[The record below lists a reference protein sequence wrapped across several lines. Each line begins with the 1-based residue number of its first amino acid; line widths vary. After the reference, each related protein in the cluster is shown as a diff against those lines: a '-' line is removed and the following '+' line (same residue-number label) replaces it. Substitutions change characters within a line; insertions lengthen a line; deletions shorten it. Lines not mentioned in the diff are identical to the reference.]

1 MREPGRTDCVRAK
14 GIQDQHVL
22 IATDDRGTFT
32 SQRCRQH
39 DIVVAVATHW
49 RLERIRR
56 DQGERLAEQPNGA
69 SRIHR
74 ALMKFSSQGI
84 AQLVEQRSGRNDDV
98 MADAVLQKLATDAA
112 RDEGRDEDVRVEEQ
126 PHETRL
132 NTSSSVKMPCA

>member
-1 MREPGRTDCVRAK
+1 MKT
-14 GIQDQHVL
+14 IQDRQIL
-22 IATDDRGTFT
+22 ITTDDGGASPVHRG
-32 SQRCRQH
+32 RQH
-39 DIVVAVATHW
+39 DIVVGVATHW

-74 ALMKFSSQGI
+74 ALMKFSSQDI
-84 AQLVEQRSGRNDDV
+84 AQPVEQRARRNDDV
-98 MADAVLQKLATDAA
+98 MADAVLQKLATAA